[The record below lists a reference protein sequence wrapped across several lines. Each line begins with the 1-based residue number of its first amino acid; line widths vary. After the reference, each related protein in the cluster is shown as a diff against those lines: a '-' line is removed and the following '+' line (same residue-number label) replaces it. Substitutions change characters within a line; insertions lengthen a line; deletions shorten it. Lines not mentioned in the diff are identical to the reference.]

1 MDGIKHSK
9 RFVEIEALVGSYF
22 HNHLAPVMRKTQSY
36 LTGKQAEEMK
46 EYSTSL
52 GGILSMMAS
61 ASQPLSDP
69 YQVLKV
75 TGEWNS
81 KTTEDYIEMCKER
94 ILSSNE
100 IQHDLAY
107 MAGQWRDTVVKEIGR
122 ERYDEL
128 SRELGCDLAYAYMDH
143 RVEEL
148 MIDKL
153 VRDRMP
159 KSASDYIIRK
169 AAESSLFGLSQ
180 TLSRSPLAEEIEKRG
195 EAAYRPSKLEK
206 GTAKLLGASADTLML
221 GGAGSWAS
229 FARFVGADVVI
240 STIAEHLE
248 EQKPENLSVEQCIS
262 KGVFGS
268 DSNVFDGFRR
278 EAAVLPSKKN
288 TLANE
293 ANEQLHKKI
302 PVLNFDFMDWQQ
314 TGKIE
319 MPLWKAKDEKRDTE
333 RYKDIPLV
341 VAPGQ
346 EEAYRQDLARQTH
359 TATVQTAVE
368 SEQREKEN
376 ENVSESAALEDVS
389 TGRQAEP
396 GMFPE
401 QDISPEQS
409 NENGWDGLVRS
420 LGLNGLGEVTG
431 NLGYIL
437 AMLPDILLGAFTGKS
452 QSLGLEGNLLPMASI
467 VAGIFIKNPLL
478 KMLLIGLGGANLL
491 NKAGHEALEERRMRT
506 EGECTG
512 YAGHVRYK
520 SYPDEPLNP
529 RIVNPVLQGGTLIAT
544 IDRVPCT
551 VQLSQTIADAY
562 RAGALPLNT
571 LANAVLAQSDRL
583 REMASQNYDH
593 GQQETIVRTRGIQ

>member
-69 YQVLKV
+69 YQILKV

-128 SRELGCDLAYAYMDH
+128 SRELGGDLAYAYMDY

-240 STIAEHLE
+240 STIAEHLD
-248 EQKPENLSVEQCIS
+248 EQKLENLSVEQCIS

-278 EAAVLPSKKN
+278 EAAVWPSKKN

-302 PVLNFDFMDWQQ
+302 PVLNFDFMDWQ
-314 TGKIE
+314 KNMKME
-319 MPLWKAKDEKRDTE
+319 MPLWKAMDGKRDTE
-333 RYKDIPLV
+333 RYKDVPLV

-346 EEAYRQDLARQTH
+346 EEAYLQEQARHTH
-359 TATVQTAVE
+359 TTTGQPAVE
-368 SEQREKEN
+368 SEQREKGN
-376 ENVSESAALEDVS
+376 EGVSESATHEEV
-389 TGRQAEP
+389 TTVRQPEP
-396 GMFPE
+396 EISSEPE
-401 QDISPEQS
+401 ISPVQN

-420 LGLNGLGEVTG
+420 LGLNGLGDVTG

-437 AMLPDILLGAFTGKS
+437 TMLPDILLGAFTGKS
-452 QSLGLEGNLLPMASI
+452 RSLGLEGNLLPMASI

-491 NKAGHEALEERRMRT
+491 NKAGHEALEKRRMGT
-506 EGECTG
+506 GEERSGHTG
-512 YAGHVRYK
+512 NVRYK

-551 VQLSQTIADAY
+551 VQLSQTVADAY
-562 RAGALPLNT
+562 HAGALPLNT
-571 LANAVLAQSDRL
+571 LANAVLAHSDRL
-583 REMASQNYDH
+583 REMASQNYDN

>member
-1 MDGIKHSK
+1 M
-9 RFVEIEALVGSYF
+9 GSYF
-22 HNHLAPVMRKTQSY
+22 HNHLTPVMRKTQSY

-107 MAGQWRDTVVKEIGR
+107 MAWQWRDTVVKEIGR

-128 SRELGCDLAYAYMDH
+128 SRELGGDLAYAYMDY

-302 PVLNFDFMDWQQ
+302 PVLNFDFMDWQ
-314 TGKIE
+314 KNMKMA
-319 MPLWKAKDEKRDTE
+319 MPLWKAMDGKRDTE
-333 RYKDIPLV
+333 RYKDVPLV

-346 EEAYRQDLARQTH
+346 EESYLQEQARHTH
-359 TATVQTAVE
+359 TTTGQPAVE
-368 SEQREKEN
+368 SEQREKGN
-376 ENVSESAALEDVS
+376 EGVSESATHEEV
-389 TGRQAEP
+389 TTVRQ
-396 GMFPE
+396 PE
-401 QDISPEQS
+401 QEISPVQN

-420 LGLNGLGEVTG
+420 LGLNGLGDVTG

-491 NKAGHEALEERRMRT
+491 NKTGHEALEEKRMRT
-506 EGECTG
+506 EGERTG

-571 LANAVLAQSDRL
+571 LANAVLTQSDRL
-583 REMASQNYDH
+583 REMASQHYDN